1 MVVMK
6 NVFRKMD
13 VQYPENLHKIQN
25 DLSFLGCKLKK
36 LIKNLVNL
44 YGKKEYVIQSRN
56 LKHLLNHGTVLKKVH
71 SVTKFNQKY

>member
-1 MVVMK
+1 MFNILK
-6 NVFRKMD
+6 TYITFRMIHPF
-13 VQYPENLHKIQN
+13 YLR
-25 DLSFLGCKLKK
+25 GCKLKK
-36 LIKNLVNL
+36 LKKNVVNL